1 MMVFMMMIWMILM
14 RLKIIKIQS
23 QTLTL
28 PILHG
33 AQLLFMIRNNDWD
46 DEMDDKDDN
55 DGLNNDEDVHLNVD
69 ESI

>member
-28 PILHG
+28 PILYG